1 MVNRSDRVQV
11 WASQLAANNFPPI
24 CAMTG
29 RPAET
34 WHRFRFSTPPTWAY
48 ALLVLVVFGGLGLI
62 VGAIVMSAVAQK
74 ANGFLPLTRNSSRL
88 IWLAAWI
95 PAGLILGSFA
105 FWVVVVIAAF
115 ANVDATDPNAST
127 VAGIL
132 LLIGIPLLLA
142 GLVGRLVIMPLI
154 CPRGRVTQQPGY
166 YDKLVEIRNV
176 HPAFV
181 AAVDHMHQTWA
192 AQYAAPSAPSS
203 LPQISGSN

>member
-1 MVNRSDRVQV
+1 MINRPDRVQI
-11 WASQLAANNFPPI
+11 WTSQLAANNFPPI

-34 WHRFRFSTPPTWAY
+34 WHKFRFSTPPPWAY
-48 ALLVLVVFGGLGLI
+48 ALLALVVFGGLGLI

-74 ANGFLPLTRNSSRL
+74 ARGFLPLTRNSSRMV
-88 IWLAAWI
+88 WLAVWI

-105 FWVVVVIAAF
+105 LWLVVVIAAF
-115 ANVDATDPNAST
+115 ANVDATDANASV

-132 LLIGIPLLLA
+132 FFIGAVLLLA
-142 GLVGRLVIMPLI
+142 GLVGRLVIMPLVY
-154 CPRGRVTQQPGY
+154 PRGRVTQQPGY

-192 AQYAAPSAPSS
+192 AQYAEPSPLPG
-203 LPQISGSN
+203 LPQIPGSN